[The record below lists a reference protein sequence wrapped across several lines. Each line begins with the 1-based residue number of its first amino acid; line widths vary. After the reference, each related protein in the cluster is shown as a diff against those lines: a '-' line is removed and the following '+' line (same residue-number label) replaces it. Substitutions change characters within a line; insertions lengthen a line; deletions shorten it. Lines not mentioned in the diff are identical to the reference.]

1 MNIERSGKP
10 VILGGEDEIRS
21 ASAPAETGSPRRSV
35 LDLWEPVPG
44 QLPLP
49 IRAAARRRKKR
60 NES

>member
-35 LDLWEPVPG
+35 LDLWEPVAG

-49 IRAAARRRKKR
+49 LRAAAQK
-60 NES
+60 EEE